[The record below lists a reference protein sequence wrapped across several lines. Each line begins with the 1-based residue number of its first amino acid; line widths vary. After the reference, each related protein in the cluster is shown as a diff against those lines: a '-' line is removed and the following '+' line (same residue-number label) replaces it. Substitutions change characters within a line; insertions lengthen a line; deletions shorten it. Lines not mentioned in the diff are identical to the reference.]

1 MRRPR
6 KRALHYSASSLHDGT
21 VMAACPMRKP
31 APRIMKRDGMRTDAD
46 GVTQEFTRSGQE
58 LSDWNYEGRLR
69 FQDIIANRLNT
80 RRALRELVVVPL
92 TEIHAEI
99 AALRE
104 EVASL
109 RQALAEHR
117 IAGPGKPG

>member
-1 MRRPR
+1 
-6 KRALHYSASSLHDGT
+6 
-21 VMAACPMRKP
+21 MRKP

-46 GVTQEFTRSGQE
+46 GVTQEFTRAGRE

-80 RRALRELVVVPL
+80 RRALRDLVVVPL
-92 TEIHAEI
+92 TEIHAEL

-117 IAGPGKPG
+117 IAGPGKPR